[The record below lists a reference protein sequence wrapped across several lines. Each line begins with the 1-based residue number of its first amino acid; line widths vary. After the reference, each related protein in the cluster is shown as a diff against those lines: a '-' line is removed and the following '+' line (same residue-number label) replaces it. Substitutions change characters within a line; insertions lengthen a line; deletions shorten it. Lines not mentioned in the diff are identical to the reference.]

1 MKQYFPKPY
10 RTFGRDINIKVNL
23 FNYAAKLDLKNATG
37 IDISNLAAKS
47 DINTLKAE
55 IGKLD
60 VDKLKPFPADLSN
73 LSNVVNNDVV
83 KKTVYNKLA
92 AKVNNI
98 DTSGFILKTKYDT
111 DKSDLEREISDAN
124 KKIPDTSGL
133 VKKQDYS
140 AKTTETECKI
150 PSISG
155 LATSSALT
163 AVENKIPDISNLVKK
178 KTTDYNPKYQKLKR

>member
-37 IDISNLAAKS
+37 IDISKLAAKS

-133 VKKQDYS
+133 VKKQYYS

-178 KTTDYNPKYQKLKR
+178 KQQIIIQNIRN